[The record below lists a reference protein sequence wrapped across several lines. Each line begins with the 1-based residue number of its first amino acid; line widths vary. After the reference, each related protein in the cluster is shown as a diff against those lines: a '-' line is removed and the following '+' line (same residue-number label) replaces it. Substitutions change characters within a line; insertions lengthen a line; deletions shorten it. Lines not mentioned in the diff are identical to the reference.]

1 MTTLTTITTG
11 LLLASAPTQA
21 DTWVNEDTGNI
32 RIDHGVDEDG
42 DTWPDE
48 VDCNDWDASM
58 YPGAEDTP
66 YDGIDSDCQW
76 DDDYDQ
82 DKDGYVPT
90 EYAGL
95 CTYPNPNDIH
105 GKLPYG
111 DCNDRNPNVNPA
123 AEDKFGNGVDENC
136 DGADGRACSGGS
148 SGFVLFLMP
157 MWALRR
163 RRT

>member
-1 MTTLTTITTG
+1 MTTPFAISIG
-11 LLLASAPTQA
+11 LLLASPNTKAESFSTQ
-21 DTWVNEDTGNI
+21 DTGNI
-32 RIDHGVDEDG
+32 WVDHGVDEDG

-48 VDCNDWDASM
+48 VDCNDWDATM
-58 YPGAEDTP
+58 YPGAEDIP

-105 GKLPYG
+105 GKLPVG
-111 DCNDRNPNVNPA
+111 DCNDRNPNVNPG

-136 DGADGRACSGGS
+136 DGADGQACGGRS
-148 SGFVLFLMP
+148 AFVLCLLP
-157 MWALRR
+157 LWTVGRR
-163 RRT
+163 RD

>member
-1 MTTLTTITTG
+1 MFVTSSVFAFLFHASVGAGDFAGTG
-11 LLLASAPTQA
+11 S
-21 DTWVNEDTGNI
+21 DTGQLAVN
-32 RIDHGVDEDG
+32 HGADEDG

-48 VDCNDWDASM
+48 VDCNDWDATM

-95 CTYPNPNDIH
+95 CTYPNPNNIH
-105 GKLPYG
+105 GELPAG
-111 DCNDRNPNVNPA
+111 DCDDRDPTVYPG
-123 AEDKFGNGVDENC
+123 AEDKRGNGVDEDC
-136 DGADGRACSGGS
+136 DGADGRACAGS
-148 SGFVLFLMP
+148 KSAYIFFFLPLWP
-157 MWALRR
+157 MMRR
-163 RRT
+163 RS

>member
-1 MTTLTTITTG
+1 MNTLTAITAAMLLSSPPTRANTG
-11 LLLASAPTQA
+11 I
-21 DTWVNEDTGNI
+21 EGDTGNI

-48 VDCNDWDASM
+48 VDCNDWDPTM
-58 YPGAEDTP
+58 YPGAEDAP

-105 GKLPYG
+105 GHLPYG

-123 AEDKFGNGVDENC
+123 AEDKFGNGIDEDC
-136 DGADGRACSGGS
+136 DGADGRACSS
-148 SGFVLFLMP
+148 TRIGFVLFLMP

-163 RRT
+163 RYR